1 MAQPNSVSDALE
13 ALLEAPSE
21 DALEAADQVD
31 SDLETEESPD
41 LLELLERRHALS
53 VLRAV
58 ATTPDS
64 RRFSELEEE
73 IGAAPSTLSARLS
86 EFTGA
91 GLLERESYDEMPPRV
106 EYRPT
111 EAAMALAPLFTY
123 LRLWE
128 SRYGDDL

>member
-21 DALEAADQVD
+21 DALEAADKVD

-41 LLELLERRHALS
+41 LLELLERRHALA

-86 EFTGA
+86 EFTEA

-111 EAAMALAPLFTY
+111 EAATALAPLFTY

-128 SRYGDDL
+128 SRYGDDA